1 MNQKNNYYPLT
12 RVWEEYN
19 VVFTREYTD
28 KKRYEILK
36 WELIPIVVEC
46 NLNDDVKSVS
56 KTTAASEE
64 DNKLYLSLKRHKGKI
79 AWDRH
84 FSI

>member
-12 RVWEEYN
+12 RVWEEYKIHYL
-19 VVFTREYTD
+19 REPD
-28 KKRYEILK
+28 RKRYEIFK
-36 WELIPIVVEC
+36 WADLVAIVVC
-46 NLNDDVKSVS
+46 NLTDDVKAVA
-56 KTTAASEE
+56 KTLDAKEE

>member
-19 VVFTREYTD
+19 VVFAREYTD
-28 KKRYEILK
+28 KKRYEILR

-56 KTTAASEE
+56 KTIAASEE
-64 DNKLYLSLKRHKGKI
+64 DNKLYRSLKRHKGKI